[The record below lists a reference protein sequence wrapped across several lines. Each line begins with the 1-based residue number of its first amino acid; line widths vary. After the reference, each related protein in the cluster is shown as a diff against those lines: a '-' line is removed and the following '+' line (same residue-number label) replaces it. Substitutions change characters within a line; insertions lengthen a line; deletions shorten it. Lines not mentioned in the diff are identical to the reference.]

1 MLIVTGC
8 LYIFGKMRLSC
19 SPLSVAVAS
28 ALFTAVTQAQTF
40 QRFGTCPTLGCVV
53 PPDQQD
59 FLAGQYFDIRVE
71 IHAPVNGSEATN
83 GMPDENF
90 ILTISKAGGKAS
102 TVTEFFESDEPELE
116 TWDFSYYE

>member
-1 MLIVTGC
+1 
-8 LYIFGKMRLSC
+8 MRPSR
-19 SPLSVAVAS
+19 SPLGVAVAS
-28 ALFTAVTQAQTF
+28 TLFAAVAQAQTF
-40 QRFGTCPTLGCVV
+40 QRFGTCPTLGCIV

-90 ILTISKAGGKAS
+90 ALTVSKAGERAS
-102 TVTEFFESDEPELE
+102 TASEFFESEEPALE